1 MKVRLAAAVT
11 GAVCAV
17 AAAGLA
23 IAQGTWVT
31 VGVADV
37 QICRPVFAEIH
48 RLEQEFLIDEIDGR
62 CARGTST
69 YNSEVC
75 DAARALLKST
85 REVDDVEW
93 FMSGNDNCDDG
104 SPYPCYG
111 AAFFNTPRMGREAQ
125 RVIAAI
131 REDAEL
137 PTRIEAG
144 MDFMTAAPI
153 GDRCIAQV
161 WVAKHDGVPA
171 GGQPAK
177 SGGPMASSKS
187 QRGGQQA
194 SEPPASKP
202 AAGPAVSQADLDD
215 CVDGVASKQTCSAM
229 FDRMSPDHPS
239 YSDLAIALM
248 VLEIEAGRPDA
259 AIAYGEMI
267 AAQRQGPDA
276 ELVRCTVRVLAKWD
290 LNAGLQACNAAGVD
304 DPGVRE
310 LRGQI
315 HLLAGRWDDA
325 WTDFDTSYGE
335 GGAVQSLYLRGLASA
350 GKGRMSDAR
359 KDIAQAEEEAPGTT
373 EAFEADGYS
382 LAAVRPRKP
391 LAPPEA
397 FGPMDPPAVD
407 PAAPAPPP
415 RATAP
420 APEPSPPRAT
430 PAAPRVGAMTFAP
443 DAPRGQIA
451 PLVGARLTECDT
463 ALRTAQADSQ
473 TWKGTPEEK
482 ALRLGLIQRTL
493 FNGRCAGH
501 AQAVALVADAER
513 SIAISAAS
521 AASAYTSPS
530 ETSPDAIDCVVPMI
544 PNDPRNTTGSTALR
558 NSCAY
563 PVTVA
568 YCNVSPL
575 RGSWAEM
582 FACGVKGSLAMDVI
596 PANSATPA
604 VFGKEVQHF
613 ACRAPAGPVLTFDT
627 AKGLDG
633 FCK

>member
-1 MKVRLAAAVT
+1 MKLRFAAAVT
-11 GAVCAV
+11 GVVGAV
-17 AAAGLA
+17 AVAGLA

-37 QICRPVFAEIH
+37 QICRPVFAEVH
-48 RLEQEFLIDEIDGR
+48 RLEQEFLLDEIDAR
-62 CARGTST
+62 CSRGTST

-75 DAARALLKST
+75 SAARDLLKST

-93 FMSGNDNCDDG
+93 FMSGNDNCDNG

-111 AAFFNTPRMGREAQ
+111 ADYFNTPRTGRESQ

-137 PTRIEAG
+137 PARIEAG
-144 MDFMTAAPI
+144 MDFMSAAPV
-153 GDRCIAQV
+153 GDRCIAQA
-161 WVAKHDGVPA
+161 WVAKYDSVTI
-171 GGQPAK
+171 GGQRGRP
-177 SGGPMASSKS
+177 GGPMAGSKS
-187 QRGGQQA
+187 QRGGQA
-194 SEPPASKP
+194 AAPAPEAPPA
-202 AAGPAVSQADLDD
+202 AASGVSQADLDD
-215 CVDGVASKQTCSAM
+215 CIDGNATTQMCSAI
-229 FDRMSPDHPS
+229 FAKLSPAHAS
-239 YSDLAIALM
+239 YSDVAVSLM
-248 VLEIEAGRPDA
+248 VREIEAGRPVA
-259 AIAYGEMI
+259 AIGYGDLI
-267 AAQRQGPDA
+267 AAQRRGPDA
-276 ELVRCTVRVLAKWD
+276 ELVKCMVRVLARWD

-304 DPGVRE
+304 DPGVLE

-315 HLLAGRWDDA
+315 HVLAGRWDEAWEDLDA
-325 WTDFDTSYGE
+325 SYGE

-382 LAAVRPRKP
+382 LAAARQRKP

-407 PAAPAPPP
+407 PAAPMPPP
-415 RATAP
+415 RAAAP
-420 APEPSPPRAT
+420 APAPASPRTTPSGPRAGVM
-430 PAAPRVGAMTFAP
+430 PFAP
-443 DAPRGQIA
+443 DSPRGDVA
-451 PLVGARLTECDT
+451 PLAGARLAECDE
-463 ALRTAQADSQ
+463 AMRAAQSDSQ
-473 TWKGTPEEK
+473 TWKGTQEEK
-482 ALRLGLIQRTL
+482 SLRLGLIQRTL

-501 AQAVALVADAER
+501 AQAPALVADAER
-513 SIAISAAS
+513 SIAIAAAS
-521 AASAYTSPS
+521 AASAYTTAD
-530 ETSPDAIDCVVPMI
+530 ETSPDAIDCVEPMI
-544 PNDPRNTTGSTALR
+544 PTDPRNTTGSTALR

-563 PVTVA
+563 AVTVA
-568 YCNVSPL
+568 YCNVSPV
-575 RGSWAEM
+575 RGSWADM
-582 FACGVKGSLAMDVI
+582 FACGVTSTLGMDVI

-613 ACRAPAGPVLTFDT
+613 ACRKPAGPVLTYSA

>member
-1 MKVRLAAAVT
+1 MKVRLAAAVS

-37 QICRPVFAEIH
+37 QICRPVFAEVH
-48 RLEQEFLIDEIDGR
+48 RLEQEFLLDQIDAS

-69 YNSEVC
+69 YNAEVC
-75 DAARALLKST
+75 SAARDLLEAT
-85 REVDDVEW
+85 REVDDVDW
-93 FMSGNDNCDDG
+93 FMSGNDICDDG

-111 AAFFNTPRMGREAQ
+111 AAFFNTPRTGREAQ
-125 RVIAAI
+125 RVEAAI
-131 REDAEL
+131 RDRAEL
-137 PTRIEAG
+137 PARIQAG

-153 GDRCIAQV
+153 GDRCLAQA
-161 WVAKHDGVPA
+161 WVAKADGAPAA
-171 GGQPAK
+171 GGKPPK

-187 QRGGQQA
+187 QRGGQ
-194 SEPPASKP
+194 
-202 AAGPAVSQADLDD
+202 
-215 CVDGVASKQTCSAM
+215 
-229 FDRMSPDHPS
+229 
-239 YSDLAIALM
+239 
-248 VLEIEAGRPDA
+248 
-259 AIAYGEMI
+259 
-267 AAQRQGPDA
+267 
-276 ELVRCTVRVLAKWD
+276 
-290 LNAGLQACNAAGVD
+290 
-304 DPGVRE
+304 
-310 LRGQI
+310 
-315 HLLAGRWDDA
+315 
-325 WTDFDTSYGE
+325 
-335 GGAVQSLYLRGLASA
+335 LAS
-350 GKGRMSDAR
+350 DP
-359 KDIAQAEEEAPGTT
+359 AP
-373 EAFEADGYS
+373 
-382 LAAVRPRKP
+382 
-391 LAPPEA
+391 
-397 FGPMDPPAVD
+397 VD
-407 PAAPAPPP
+407 PATPAPP
-415 RATAP
+415 RASAP
-420 APEPSPPRAT
+420 APEPAPAPTAPRAT
-430 PAAPRVGAMTFAP
+430 PSSPRAGVIPFAP
-443 DAPRGQIA
+443 DAPRGQQA
-451 PLVGARLTECDT
+451 PLVGAQLTECDD
-463 ALRTAQADSQ
+463 AMRTAQTDSQ

-482 ALRLGLIQRTL
+482 ALRLGQIQRTL

-501 AQAVALVADAER
+501 AQAAALVADAER

-568 YCNVSPL
+568 YCNVAPL

-582 FACGVKGSLAMDVI
+582 FKCGVKGSLAMDVI